1 MDFSWSNE
9 QQELY
14 KKIIAYSQAKF
25 NSPLPSQSDKTQ
37 SFLQNWKLCG
47 DFGLLGL
54 CVPEQYG
61 GIGLDAVSTAY
72 AIEAFGKGCH
82 DGGLVFSVSA
92 HLFACVMPI
101 LENSSNEIILSL
113 IPKLC
118 SGEWVGAN
126 AITETEAGSDVFALK
141 TKAIR
146 DGDFYILSGTKT
158 YVTNGPIAD
167 LFLVYASTNPS
178 HGHLGVSAFIVK
190 RDTPGLTLG
199 KPFEK
204 MGLDTSPIGP
214 IYLDDCRVP
223 VSYLVGQEG
232 AGANIFKNSMQ
243 WERACLFAG
252 YLGLMQRQLDQA
264 IDYAKSRRQFRKP
277 IGKNQAISHRIV
289 DMKLRLE
296 SARWLLYHACWQ
308 MDQAK
313 DDVVME
319 VSLAK
324 LAISEAAILSSLDII
339 QIYGGNGFM
348 VENGIEAGLRDSI
361 ASKIFSGT
369 SEIQRD
375 IIASKLGL

>member
-223 VSYLVGQEG
+223 ASYLVGQEG

-313 DDVVME
+313 HDVVME

-348 VENGIEAGLRDSI
+348 VENGIEAGLRNSI